1 MKGCDVHISDGILS
15 MPVMASGTL
24 LAAAGTL
31 WGLKKL
37 KYENIPGTAVMAS
50 AFFAAS
56 LIHVPIGPSSAH
68 LILNGL
74 VGLIAGYSAFPVI
87 LTGLLLQALFFGF
100 GGYLS
105 LGVNTFNMAFPALLC
120 FLCFSRLVN
129 MTDRRGLLFVFGF
142 LAGFISVALSA
153 LLVFIELGLSGPA
166 FKSISFLIFTSHIPV
181 MLAEGIVSGCV
192 AVFIKKVRPDL
203 FNAVKSGRFTVSGA
217 VEN

>member
-1 MKGCDVHISDGILS
+1 MHISDGILS

-37 KYENIPGTAVMAS
+37 RYENIPGTAVMAS

-56 LIHVPIGPSSAH
+56 LIHVPIGPCSAH

-87 LTGLLLQALFFGF
+87 LTGLLLQVLFFGF

-105 LGVNTFNMAFPALLC
+105 LGVNTFNMAFPAVLC

-129 MTDRRGLLFVFGF
+129 LTERRGVLFVSGF
-142 LAGFISVALSA
+142 LAGFVSVALSA

-166 FKSISFLIFTSHIPV
+166 FRSVSLLIFTTHIPV
-181 MLAEGIVSGCV
+181 MFAEGVISGFV

-203 FNAVKSGRFTVSGA
+203 FKAAESGSFTVSGA
-217 VEN
+217 AEN